1 MVEVHQGTDLPL
13 GDGQAGRLGSTGRP
27 CLQMTVLSVVRA
39 GGAGAAESRE
49 LEVFP
54 EKEVVKPEV

>member
-13 GDGQAGRLGSTGRP
+13 GDGQAGRLGSTGQL

-39 GGAGAAESRE
+39 GGAGAAEEQRAGG
-49 LEVFP
+49 VP
-54 EKEVVKPEV
+54 